1 MQGGNRLN
9 RIIALMLCAIMLL
22 GLAGCAADDD
32 PYVPTGDA
40 LDIGNTPQTP
50 ETPSQ
55 PQRLVMVYNPEKS
68 LNPYTCTDF
77 TNRAL
82 FSLLYQ
88 GLFAVDRDYNVAPLL
103 CDRYSVSPDM
113 KTYTFYPAA
122 ATFSDGAK
130 LTAADVVASLN
141 AAENSAYYSGRFQ
154 HISSIAADGDGV
166 VIKLDTPCENLPLL
180 LDIPIVKASQV
191 ANAAPLGTGPY
202 IWGEALSGKCLK
214 RTALWWCQ
222 TTHPITADLIPLEEG
237 TSPDLIRDAFLY
249 SDVSIVCTDPGSD
262 TYADYH
268 SDYEIWDSENG
279 LFVYLVTNSTSPVFS
294 IDSIRQTL
302 THAINRDLLVSDLD
316 FYRGFARSATLP
328 ASPLSPVYN
337 ASLAERYGY
346 DRDKFTAAVEEAGKT
361 GAEIVMIVNSDDS
374 LRLRAARQVEKML
387 EDCGLKVKLEAMGS
401 TAFVKRLKAGT
412 YDLYMAQTKLSAN
425 MDLSA
430 FFAKKG
436 SLNYG
441 GLSDTATYTLCME
454 ALANSGN
461 FYNLHKLV
469 MEDGQLCPILFRSY
483 AIYSARG
490 LVTDLDTARDNLF
503 YYDIGKTMADALI
516 KA

>member
-1 MQGGNRLN
+1 MTRL
-9 RIIALMLCAIMLL
+9 IALMLCVLL
-22 GLAGCAADDD
+22 LLTGCQQNGDV
-32 PYVPTGDA
+32 YVPTGDA
-40 LDIGNTPQTP
+40 LDMGTTPQTP
-50 ETPSQ
+50 DSTTQ
-55 PQRLVMVYNPEKS
+55 TQNLVMIYNPEKS

-77 TNRAL
+77 TNRTL

-88 GLFAVDRDYNVAPLL
+88 SLFTVDRDYNVAPLL
-103 CDRYSVSPDM
+103 CDRYSRSADM
-113 KTYTFYPAA
+113 KTYTIYPAA

-130 LTAADVVASLN
+130 LTAADVVASLS
-141 AAENSAYYSGRFQ
+141 AAKASAYYSGRFQ
-154 HISSIAADGDGV
+154 HITGIAAEGDAV
-166 VIKLDTPCENLPLL
+166 IIKLDTPCENLPLL

-191 ANAAPLGTGPY
+191 TDPTPLGTGPY
-202 IWGEALSGKCLK
+202 IWGESLSGKCLK

-222 TTHPITADLIPLEEG
+222 TAHPVTADLIPLEEG
-237 TSPDLIRDAFLY
+237 TSLDQIRDAFMY

-262 TYADYH
+262 TYVDYH

-279 LFVYLVTNSTSPVFS
+279 LFVYLVANATSEVFS
-294 IDSIRQTL
+294 VDGIRQSL
-302 THAINRDLLVSDLD
+302 THAINRDLLAADLD
-316 FYRGFARSATLP
+316 LYRGFARSATLP

-337 ASLAERYGY
+337 ATLAERYGY
-346 DRDKFTAAVEEAGKT
+346 APDKFTAAVEAAGKT
-361 GAEIVMIVNSDDS
+361 GAEITLIVNSDDS

-387 EDCGLKVKLEAMGS
+387 EDCGLKVKLEALGS
-401 TAFVKRLKAGT
+401 FAFVKRLKAGT

-441 GLSDTATYTLCME
+441 GLADTAIYTLCKE

-469 MEDGQLCPILFRSY
+469 MEDAQLCPILFRSY
-483 AIYSARG
+483 GIYCTRG

-503 YYDIGKTMADALI
+503 YYDLGKTMDDALL
-516 KA
+516 KS